1 MGVTAPKVSKGRSQ
15 TSFVFMPFGRVRRR
29 ETLCDKQNQA
39 ANYPKKAGQRC
50 PKRKRN
56 LIHGD
61 DPVSTGVV
69 EGGISE
75 PWPLTTIKR
84 GT

>member
-1 MGVTAPKVSKGRSQ
+1 MGVTAPKVSKGRSESPLVASADAKPSA
-15 TSFVFMPFGRVRRR
+15 TSKI
-29 ETLCDKQNQA
+29 KQQITQ
-39 ANYPKKAGQRC
+39 KAGAALPQK
-50 PKRKRN
+50 KRH

>member
-15 TSFVFMPFGRVRRR
+15 TSFVFMPFGRVSRR

-39 ANYPKKAGQRC
+39 ANYLKSRAALPQKKRH
-50 PKRKRN
+50 